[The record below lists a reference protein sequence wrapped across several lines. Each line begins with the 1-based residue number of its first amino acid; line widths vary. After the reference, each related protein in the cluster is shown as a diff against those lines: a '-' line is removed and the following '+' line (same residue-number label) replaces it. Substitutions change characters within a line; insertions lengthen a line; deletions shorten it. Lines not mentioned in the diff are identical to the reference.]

1 MRISDWSSDVCS
13 SDEHGF
19 PFEASVEPAADA
31 CGRQPRKAADD
42 VTLQAVAVGV
52 AEVPLLRGVDAGQLA
67 VVVGRHTQAL
77 GSEVPALPP
86 VDRKRTRMTSS
97 QYCANRMTSSA

>member
-13 SDEHGF
+13 SDLHGF

-31 CGRQPRKAADD
+31 CGRQPRKAADE

-52 AEVPLLRGVDAGQLA
+52 AEVPLIRGVDAGQLA

-77 GSEVPALPP
+77 GRDVPALPP
-86 VDRKRTRMTSS
+86 VELRADRKSTRLNSS
-97 QYCANRMTSSA
+97 H